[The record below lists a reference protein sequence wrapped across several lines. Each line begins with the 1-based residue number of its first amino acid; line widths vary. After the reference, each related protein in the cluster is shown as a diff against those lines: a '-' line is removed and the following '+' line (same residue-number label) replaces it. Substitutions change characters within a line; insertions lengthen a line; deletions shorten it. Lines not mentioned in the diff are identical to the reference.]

1 MLSSYRVCSLK
12 YLKNLQVLII
22 WEIMLLIIHNVY
34 MKDTHLQEINKLMA
48 DKFDS
53 ID

>member
-1 MLSSYRVCSLK
+1 MACVQFK
-12 YLKNLQVLII
+12 VFENLQVLII
-22 WEIMLLIIHNVY
+22 WEIMLLIIHNIY
-34 MKDTHLQEINKLMA
+34 MKDTHSQESHKLMA

>member
-1 MLSSYRVCSLK
+1 MACVQFK
-12 YLKNLQVLII
+12 VFENLQELII
-22 WEIMLLIIHNVY
+22 WEIMLLIIHNIY
-34 MKDTHLQEINKLMA
+34 MKDTHSQEINKLMA

>member
-1 MLSSYRVCSLK
+1 MVCVQFK
-12 YLKNLQVLII
+12 VFENLQVLII
-22 WEIMLLIIHNVY
+22 WEIMLLIIHNIY
-34 MKDTHLQEINKLMA
+34 MKDTHSQEINKLMA